1 MAAQPGVGGASAAW
15 CATVIRIDA
24 SSPLPVY
31 EQIREQVTRL
41 VASGRLQPGQ
51 QLPTIRQLALDL
63 GVAKATV
70 SRAYELLE
78 RTGVVIP
85 AGRHGTVVASRSVNT
100 ADARADDLAEAA
112 ETFALVAVQLGAS
125 RAEAAAAVRAALD
138 RLSNLR

>member
-1 MAAQPGVGGASAAW
+1 M
-15 CATVIRIDA
+15 IRIDA

-31 EQIREQVTRL
+31 EQIREQVARL
-41 VASGRLQPGQ
+41 VAAGRLRPGQ

-78 RTGVVIP
+78 RTGVVAP
-85 AGRHGTVVASRSVNT
+85 AGRRGTVVAERPSAS
-100 ADARADDLAEAA
+100 ADDRAADLATAA
-112 ETFALVAVQLGAS
+112 ESFAVVALQLGAS

-138 RLSNLR
+138 RLSPLR